1 MAIFLYLNLFPSK
14 ISDFITEQ
22 RSFLFYIL
30 PPKRRKLEE
39 KYEQAKK
46 EIKELGKLIPVCLKC
61 KKVKDAEGNW
71 MEIDT
76 YLRKNSDIDLS
87 HGYCDNCLKEEFPEY
102 ADELIRHV
110 EEDKTIK

>member
-1 MAIFLYLNLFPSK
+1 M
-14 ISDFITEQ
+14 
-22 RSFLFYIL
+22 R
-30 PPKRRKLEE
+30 
-39 KYEQAKK
+39 
-46 EIKELGKLIPVCLKC
+46 
-61 KKVKDAEGNW
+61 EGNW